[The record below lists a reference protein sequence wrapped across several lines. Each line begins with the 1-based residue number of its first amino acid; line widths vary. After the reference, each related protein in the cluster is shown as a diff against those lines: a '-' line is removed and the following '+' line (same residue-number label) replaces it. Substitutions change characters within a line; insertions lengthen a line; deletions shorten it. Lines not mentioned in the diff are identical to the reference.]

1 MGRRTLIYSGALT
14 LLMGLSISTYT
25 GEETATSSEGVVVV
39 DISRDSVSEVHYQSP
54 DRDVLLSLLSDEAGE
69 YLWAQVTVR
78 EEVEVESTEEDSDG
92 NVEEVGEESTEED
105 NDGNVEEAGDNQAPT
120 ATTTEVQTTVTS
132 FKAGTTLLTLIDSIA
147 PLNAKRSIET
157 TDSLDAFGLE
167 SGFATLT
174 VNAGENTEAVNLGGA
189 AYRTQDRYI
198 SDAAGS
204 IYIIDSSP
212 LSPLTRSPRSLQDRS
227 LIGVELN
234 EIVAIAIAS
243 VNRDSLEVRQINP
256 DHAEAA
262 FWAREGEN
270 AASPPIQDWI
280 GKLLRMNAGNYVQDG
295 EEPTTTSEEVSVRVL
310 SLAGDT
316 VTMSIISGQN
326 ADGEDAFYATS
337 THTRGTVMLEP
348 SRAENLIADFAS
360 VVMSP
365 LGNETP

>member
-25 GEETATSSEGVVVV
+25 GEETATSSEGVIVV

-54 DRDVLLSLLSDEAGE
+54 DRDVLLPLLSDEAGE

-78 EEVEVESTEEDSDG
+78 EEVEVESTEEESDGDGEVEELGEESTEEESDG
-92 NVEEVGEESTEED
+92 NVEEVD
-105 NDGNVEEAGDNQAPT
+105 DNQAPT
-120 ATTTEVQTTVTS
+120 VTTTEVQTTVTS

-174 VNAGENTEAVNLGGA
+174 VIAGENTEAVNLGGA

-198 SDAAGS
+198 SDASGS
-204 IYIIDSSP
+204 IYILDSSP

-243 VNRDSLEVRQINP
+243 ANRDSLEVRQINP

-295 EEPTTTSEEVSVRVL
+295 EEPTTTSEEASIRVL
-310 SLAGDT
+310 SLAGET

-326 ADGEDAFYATS
+326 ADGEDAYYATS
-337 THTRGTVMLEP
+337 THTRAVSYTHLTLP
-348 SRAENLIADFAS
+348 TIYS
-360 VVMSP
+360 V
-365 LGNETP
+365 